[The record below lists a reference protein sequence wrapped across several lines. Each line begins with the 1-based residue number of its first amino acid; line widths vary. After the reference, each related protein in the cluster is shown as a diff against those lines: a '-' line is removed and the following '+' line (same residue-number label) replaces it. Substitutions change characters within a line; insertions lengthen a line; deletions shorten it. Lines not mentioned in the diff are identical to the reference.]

1 MFDRMEGEGREKKE
15 RKREEK
21 KGEYCVWI
29 EEGKERVIYL
39 SFTWLIK
46 GIARENAHLTYKNL
60 EHISKFKP

>member
-39 SFTWLIK
+39 SFTWTLVNK
-46 GIARENAHLTYKNL
+46 GNCKGECPFDL
-60 EHISKFKP
+60 